1 MAPQRLID
9 VPLESLP
16 FVDQHAVAIDA
27 DPRTT
32 WDALLEVTL
41 RMGGGRPG
49 PLISRALG
57 AFYTEVRGEPGE
69 TGSTIPGFVVARS
82 IPTAVLAL
90 MGQHR
95 YSRYALIFRIVESVD
110 GASELS
116 AETRAE
122 FPGLQGRVYKTLVI
136 GTRGHVLATRHIL
149 ANVRKRAERSG

>member
-27 DPRTT
+27 DPRAT
-32 WDALLEVTL
+32 WEALLEVTR

-82 IPTAVLAL
+82 VPTAVLA
-90 MGQHR
+90 
-95 YSRYALIFRIVESVD
+95 
-110 GASELS
+110 
-116 AETRAE
+116 
-122 FPGLQGRVYKTLVI
+122 
-136 GTRGHVLATRHIL
+136 
-149 ANVRKRAERSG
+149 